1 MRKLE
6 LEEIKRANKI
16 YNKYHNFVA
25 GIEDEAEDTDG
36 STVYLPVVDHMKK
49 IGYSFKYCDVEMING
64 EYTVEDAP
72 RKLNMNVVERKVN
85 DFVEKK

>member
-1 MRKLE
+1 
-6 LEEIKRANKI
+6 
-16 YNKYHNFVA
+16 
-25 GIEDEAEDTDG
+25 
-36 STVYLPVVDHMKK
+36 
-49 IGYSFKYCDVEMING
+49 MING